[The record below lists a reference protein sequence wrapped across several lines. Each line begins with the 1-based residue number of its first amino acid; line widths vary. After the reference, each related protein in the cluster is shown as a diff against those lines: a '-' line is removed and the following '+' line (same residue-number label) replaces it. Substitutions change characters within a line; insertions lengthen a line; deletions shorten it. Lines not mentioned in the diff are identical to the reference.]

1 MILQALT
8 DYYDRRR
15 RQEDGD
21 RPPPFGYASERVGFV
36 LVLDEQGQVLQ
47 PIPLGDTDDKG
58 QRQPRVL
65 EVPRPL
71 GGRTSGIR
79 AYFLCDKTQYVLGAG
94 GDKPARDREAFEASK
109 DKHLRYLADSDDPGA
124 VAVRR
129 FFETWDPTQAETLEY
144 WPEMAGANLVFRL
157 DGQPGYIHESPALQ
171 AIWQDRFA
179 EENEAEERQCLVTG
193 EDGPAAMLH
202 PPVKGVR
209 GAQSSGAFLVS
220 FNAEAFCSYGQGV
233 AGKGL
238 NAPVSQRAAFAYT
251 TALNELLRWDSPRKL
266 RLGETSVVF
275 WAVRDASEE
284 NDKSKETYKFEKAL
298 PAMLSGRRD
307 DSHLD
312 PDTAG
317 RVGRIMEAIREGRKP
332 ADVLEELDP
341 SVTFYVLGLAA
352 PSQAR
357 LTVRFWMV
365 ATLDHLL
372 AGIQQHYEDM
382 KLQTRYANERDMP
395 SLWRL
400 LAERTRDRDLDNESN
415 SYLSRLYE
423 KLLFAVLTQQRYP
436 RALLTGVLGRIRAEI
451 GKASRL
457 DYEPV
462 SHPRVALIKAILRR
476 DACRSN
482 RPIPPEVNSMALN
495 EDTKDV
501 PYRLGRLF
509 AVLEKTQQDA
519 HGIDRIGE
527 TDNAM
532 TADGSRQGSKGKL
545 KRTIRDS
552 YFTTASMAPQAVFTR
567 LIQNSKNHISKI
579 RQYREGYAVHIDKKI
594 SEIIDPI
601 DIEKNP
607 IPTHM
612 NLEEQG
618 KFVLGYYHQRN
629 VLYPGRDRKEPAP
642 ADGPDNTPALEEE
655 TA

>member
-15 RQEDGD
+15 RQEDDD

-36 LVLDEQGQVLQ
+36 LVLDEQGRVVR

-129 FFETWDPTQAETLEY
+129 FFETWDPTQAETLEH

-209 GAQSSGAFLVS
+209 GAQSSGAYLVS

-251 TALNELLRWDSPRKL
+251 TALNELLRWDSPRRL
-266 RLGETSVVF
+266 QLGETSVVF
-275 WAVRDASEE
+275 WAADDTPYEE
-284 NDKSKETYKFEKAL
+284 VL
-298 PAMLSGRRD
+298 PAMFAGRD
-307 DSHLD
+307 DDSGLD

-317 RVGRIMEAIREGRKP
+317 RVRKVLETIEKGRKP
-332 ADVLEELDP
+332 EDTLDNFDP
-341 SVTFYVLGLAA
+341 SVRFYILGLAA

-357 LTVRFWMV
+357 LTVRFWLV
-365 ATLDHLL
+365 TTLGHLL
-372 AGIQQHYEDM
+372 GGIRQHYEDLR
-382 KLQTRYANERDMP
+382 LQTRFTNEREMP
-395 SLWRL
+395 PLWRL
-400 LAERTRDRDLDNESN
+400 VAETAQDRDLNNALPQLHSGM
-415 SYLSRLYE
+415 LH
-423 KLLFAVLTQQRYP
+423 AVLTGAPYP
-436 RALLTGVLGRIRAEI
+436 RAVLGAVLGRIRVES
-451 GKASRL
+451 GKASRGAAH
-457 DYEPV
+457 DPIT
-462 SHPRVALIKAILRR
+462 HPRAALIKASLIRR
-476 DACRSN
+476 AGKD
-482 RPIPPEVNSMALN
+482 IPTEVEKMSL
-495 EDTKDV
+495 DTETPDV
-501 PYRLGRLF
+501 AYRLGRLF
-509 AVLEKTQQDA
+509 AVMEKAQHDA
-519 HGIDRIGE
+519 
-527 TDNAM
+527 
-532 TADGSRQGSKGKL
+532 QGKNL
-545 KRTIRDS
+545 KRTIRDG
-552 YFTTASMAPQAVFTR
+552 YFASASAAPQAVFPR
-567 LIQNSKNHISKI
+567 LLRLTQHHISKAD
-579 RQYREGYAVHIDKKI
+579 YGYKSDKA
-594 SEIIDPI
+594 
-601 DIEKNP
+601 IEDVVNELKP
-607 IPTHM
+607 ETAFPSRLD
-612 NLEEQG
+612 LEEQG
-618 KFVLGYYHQRN
+618 RFVLGYYHQRN
-629 VLYPGRDRKEPAP
+629 AFYSGRDRQEPAP

-655 TA
+655 TV